1 MKKLA
6 LDAAHAGHLEVENH
20 HPEHEKVRAG
30 NVDVY
35 KPFSDGL
42 SVNLQKMHMIVRK
55 DGG

>member
-6 LDAAHAGHLEVENH
+6 LDAVHAGHLEVENH

-35 KPFSDGL
+35 KPFADRL